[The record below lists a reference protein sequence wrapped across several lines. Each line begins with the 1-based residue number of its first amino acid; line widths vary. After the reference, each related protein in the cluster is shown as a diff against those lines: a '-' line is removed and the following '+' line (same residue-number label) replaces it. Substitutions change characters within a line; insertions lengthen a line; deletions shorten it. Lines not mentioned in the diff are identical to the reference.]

1 MSDGENQEVSTKVLS
16 EPNEASK
23 KCEEPLVEFKMGSA
37 LQQFLIRKSKNEIK
51 AFTFQQILVL
61 LKDII
66 KSEGLYDPR
75 NLSIILCSE
84 ELEIVFN
91 RKVIHLS
98 ELRELVLTQIVNTV
112 EIALH
117 KNRLHKHSATK
128 LPKIIVNKVHSNQ
141 TRRFFIDPNTK
152 FEVQLRFLSVLRS
165 VKDAD
170 KTKTEFSINEIR
182 QLLSEY
188 IVSKRETIVDQR
200 NIRIAIVK
208 GDPLGQAFK
217 VTAFHRCQVMA
228 LIDQQLVCQSLKQ
241 EAAWRIV
248 RSLNSK
254 KDIDRL
260 EIPKELK
267 GTLNMMLTSEMN

>member
-16 EPNEASK
+16 EPDEASK

-141 TRRFFIDPNTK
+141 TRRFFGHPDTK
-152 FEVQLRFLSVLRS
+152 FEVQPRFLSVLRS

-188 IVSKRETIVDQR
+188 IISKRETIVDQR
-200 NIRIAIVK
+200 NIKIAIVK

-228 LIDQQLVCQSLKQ
+228 LIDQQLVCRSLKQ
-241 EAAWRIV
+241 EAAWRIA
-248 RSLNSK
+248 RSLSSK

-260 EIPKELK
+260 EIPIELK
-267 GTLNMMLTSEMN
+267 GTLNRMLPSEMY